1 MTSDPGDVSAR
12 TRVFGLVGHPVR
24 HSLSPDMYNTL
35 FRRYGLE
42 AVYVCFDVDPRQ
54 ARGVADAVR
63 TLGLA
68 GVNLTVPFKE
78 TCLPYLDTLT
88 KAAQEAGAVNVV
100 THVDGALQGY
110 NTDGEGLMRSLED
123 DAGLALDGIE
133 AVVVGTGGS
142 GRAVAAALLDRG
154 ARRIALLNRTVS
166 RAHQAA
172 EVLTRGFPDA
182 HIEPGPLD
190 PRTFDRLAEGAAL
203 VVNCTAGDAAP
214 RIAALRPDV
223 LGPASTWV
231 DINYWMD
238 DPPHRNRCAD
248 LGHRFLTGHGMLGHQ
263 AALAFELFTGH
274 PVQPDAVLAIL
285 APEATL

>member
-54 ARGVADAVR
+54 ARGVSDAVR

-78 TCLPYLDTLT
+78 TCLPYLDSLT

-123 DAGLALDGIE
+123 DAGLSLGGGGGPLGVED
-133 AVVVGTGGS
+133 AVGH
-142 GRAVAAALLDRG
+142 G
-154 ARRIALLNRTVS
+154 ARATGPGAPGGR
-166 RAHQAA
+166 QASA
-172 EVLTRGFPDA
+172 RERETTNSAP
-182 HIEPGPLD
+182 PL
-190 PRTFDRLAEGAAL
+190 
-203 VVNCTAGDAAP
+203 
-214 RIAALRPDV
+214 
-223 LGPASTWV
+223 
-231 DINYWMD
+231 
-238 DPPHRNRCAD
+238 
-248 LGHRFLTGHGMLGHQ
+248 
-263 AALAFELFTGH
+263 
-274 PVQPDAVLAIL
+274 AV
-285 APEATL
+285 